1 MGDSI
6 KNFLQSQVLAAN
18 VSEDGQQEKMKAL
31 QEDPAFKPMFDDIK
45 QNGPDVVMKYL
56 GDEALMRKLSQK
68 LGGITPEII
77 AAHGD
82 QRGQRIRPRCGAP
95 RRLAEAS
102 GFPSGWEGCERERLQ
117 GRHAA
122 WLRCR
127 PRPAVHRQG
136 AHRREGE
143 HQRRGQRRQQRRPL
157 RRGLRQSE
165 DPRAPPRPRRGGLEG
180 EPDGSDASCRRAA
193 EQAAAGCCNPPASW
207 CEVSSSSEIHT
218 LQPVLIF
225 IFSWFSNIESRGT
238 AYPDRWTWTCFPFLN
253 CIDFYVRNHL

>member
-1 MGDSI
+1 MG
-6 KNFLQSQVLAAN
+6 
-18 VSEDGQQEKMKAL
+18 
-31 QEDPAFKPMFDDIK
+31 
-45 QNGPDVVMKYL
+45 
-56 GDEALMRKLSQK
+56 
-68 LGGITPEII
+68 
-77 AAHGD
+77 GD
-82 QRGQRIRPRCGAP
+82 QRSQRIRPLCGAP

-165 DPRAPPRPRRGGLEG
+165 DPRPPPRPGRGGLEG

-193 EQAAAGCCNPPASW
+193 EQAAAGRGNPPASW
-207 CEVSSSSEIHT
+207 CEVSSSFESHT
-218 LQPVLIF
+218 LQLLLIEYF
-225 IFSWFSNIESRGT
+225 HFFLVFRPRISRYSVPGSISSSPEFGRSAVFSGRL
-238 AYPDRWTWTCFPFLN
+238 WTFFPFLKRMRFMSFLMIFVLPSIPAVLAGRERGSQCKQWQTEFSGGRRRLN
-253 CIDFYVRNHL
+253 TFEIHY